1 MFSQASVSHSVHN
14 WPHCYSVTAHPC
26 YGAVGT
32 HPPGMVSCIYMEFMQ
47 LRPVFHFKFYF

>member
-14 WPHCYSVTAHPC
+14 LPYGFSVTAHPC

-32 HPPGMVSCIYMEFMQ
+32 HTTGMFSCCNINLY
-47 LRPVFHFKFYF
+47 K